1 MKLAKLNNTS
11 LNDIREQPDISDLP
25 FPHFIILEPDDSHRE
40 QRPENPTSRQ
50 IYRLVSLNQLLM
62 LIRIAS
68 ESIKVLAQ
76 SNKRNPR
83 VESCVIQE
91 LVWGGR
97 EANTRRVRQNWL
109 LGCHQKF
116 VFLKAKYKISVSV
129 GRPTFGR
136 WLNKILIR

>member
-91 LVWGGR
+91 LVWRAER
-97 EANTRRVRQNWL
+97 EGSQYWTYKTELAFRLSSKICL
-109 LGCHQKF
+109 LKSQ
-116 VFLKAKYKISVSV
+116 V
-129 GRPTFGR
+129 
-136 WLNKILIR
+136 